1 MGGWGGGS
9 TPLGGFFRRVRGGG
23 EKKNPG
29 AEKFP
34 GGVAR
39 HAPTLAMGP
48 YSASCLVNKVQPERD
63 SISQAPKEK
72 EACSMAKDKKV
83 AYRAPAAQACNPPFL
98 LPVT

>member
-1 MGGWGGGS
+1 MGGGTEIFLWGGGGGGVRP
-9 TPLGGFFRRVRGGG
+9 PLGGFSDVSRGGG

-29 AEKFP
+29 AEKFT

-72 EACSMAKDKKV
+72 EASSMAKDKK
-83 AYRAPAAQACNPPFL
+83 
-98 LPVT
+98 